1 MLDGPDRLPSC
12 GGVAIA
18 KDVKGVGAA
27 YRATIEALFPPPS
40 ASSVASLVD
49 TLHRWIPLGHFA
61 ELDDSVSRIVERAA
75 LGKGNY
81 DRKVFNNIWGTFTFG
96 PDNTV
101 YLGAYRGFLR
111 FWSDSETP

>member
-1 MLDGPDRLPSC
+1 LIYVYNREDELTNGHHDWVLT
-12 GGVAIA
+12 AIDFRTGWRVF
-18 KDVKGVGAA
+18 KIKGYFDKG
-27 YRATIEALFPPPS
+27 EF
-40 ASSVASLVD
+40 
-49 TLHRWIPLGHFA
+49 
-61 ELDDSVSRIVERAA
+61 DDSVSRIVERAA

-111 FWSDSETP
+111 FWSDDEMP

>member
-1 MLDGPDRLPSC
+1 MLVANPRFKNRSDPGETLACLQVLGRFNQLCLKQLMDQFRVVQPRLITEQ
-12 GGVAIA
+12 V
-18 KDVKGVGAA
+18 
-27 YRATIEALFPPPS
+27 F
-40 ASSVASLVD
+40 
-49 TLHRWIPLGHFA
+49 
-61 ELDDSVSRIVERAA
+61 VERAA

-111 FWSDSETP
+111 FWSDEEMPK

>member
-1 MLDGPDRLPSC
+1 MHDQAP
-12 GGVAIA
+12 
-18 KDVKGVGAA
+18 
-27 YRATIEALFPPPS
+27 
-40 ASSVASLVD
+40 
-49 TLHRWIPLGHFA
+49 
-61 ELDDSVSRIVERAA
+61 RIVDAKPRSKVRVRGSNEGEFDDNVTRIVQRAA

-111 FWSDSETP
+111 FWSDDEMP

>member
-1 MLDGPDRLPSC
+1 VAC
-12 GGVAIA
+12 GGSHRCEDSDAEA
-18 KDVKGVGAA
+18 FDTPGFDLRLSARK
-27 YRATIEALFPPPS
+27 RAHER
-40 ASSVASLVD
+40 AS
-49 TLHRWIPLGHFA
+49 RLGHFRTGWRVFSIKGYFNKG
-61 ELDDSVSRIVERAA
+61 EFDDSVSRIVERAS

-111 FWSDSETP
+111 FWSDDEMPK